1 MSASLKQKLGLY
13 SAIMV
18 VISAMIGSGVFKK
31 VTAMSADLHS
41 SYWVIL
47 AWICAGLVTL
57 MGSLSNAEIAGIVAK
72 PGGQYV
78 YFQTIYGRLFAFLYG
93 WSSFSVIQTATA
105 ASVAYVFAESLNQ
118 FLHLPVLS
126 VVYDQWT
133 LFSIYDFQFQPLHN
147 FGVKALAIGLVLI
160 LSAVN
165 YRGIDY
171 GERIGNIF
179 GAVVVVG
186 ILSIILFAF
195 FFGHEPTA
203 IGQQSSAFEPV
214 KASAFFAA
222 MMAAFWAFEG
232 WNNVGF
238 LGGEITQPKKNI
250 PIALTV
256 GTIVVIVL
264 YVLVN
269 TAFFKLCSIEFFEA
283 LHQKENAIAAVS
295 ALDTAVKGGATMIA
309 ILILIST
316 FNSTNN
322 SLMTAPRI
330 YYAMAQDGL
339 FHASAAQTHKQF
351 LTPHKAIIYQMIW
364 CIVLIL
370 SGSFDML
377 TEMLVFV
384 AFIFYGSGA
393 LGVIVLRHRMP
404 DVERP
409 FKVPLYPVLPIVF
422 TVFSLFLVSYTM
434 IDSPGN
440 TIIGLL
446 LVSLGLPIYWL
457 MNKRPQG

>member
-1 MSASLKQKLGLY
+1 MSITLKEKLGLY

-31 VTAMSADLHS
+31 VSAMSADLHS
-41 SYWVIL
+41 SNWVIL
-47 AWICAGLVTL
+47 AWVCAGLVTL

-118 FLHLPVLS
+118 FVHLPTLS
-126 VVYDQWT
+126 ATYDQFT
-133 LFSIYDFQFQPLHN
+133 LFTVFDFQFQPLHN
-147 FGVKALAIGLVLI
+147 FGVKALACGLVLL
-160 LSAVN
+160 LSFIN

-179 GAVVVVG
+179 GAFVVIG
-186 ILSIILFAF
+186 ILVIIVLAF
-195 FFGHEPTA
+195 VFGNETNVLGQTSSTTEP
-203 IGQQSSAFEPV
+203 IKV
-214 KASAFFAA
+214 SAFFAA

-238 LGGEITQPKKNI
+238 LGGEITQPKKHI

-256 GTIVVIVL
+256 GTAVVMIL

-269 TAFFKLCSIEFFEA
+269 AAYFKLGSISFYET
-283 LHQKENAIAAVS
+283 LNQKENAIAAVA
-295 ALDTAVKGGATMIA
+295 ALDTAIQGGAWMIS
-309 ILILIST
+309 ILILVST

-330 YYAMAQDGL
+330 YYAMANDGL
-339 FHASAAQTHKQF
+339 FHASAAKTHKQF
-351 LTPHKAIIYQMIW
+351 LTPHRAIVYQMIW
-364 CIVLIL
+364 CLVLIV

-393 LGVIVLRHRMP
+393 FGVILLRRRLP
-404 DVERP
+404 EADRP
-409 FKVPLYPVLPIVF
+409 FKVPFYPILPLVF
-422 TVFSLFLVSYTM
+422 AVFSVFLVGYT
-434 IDSPGN
+434 IVNSPGN
-440 TIIGLL
+440 SLIGLV
-446 LVSLGLPIYWL
+446 LVALGLPLYWY
-457 MNKRPQG
+457 MNKRS

>member
-147 FGVKALAIGLVLI
+147 FGVKVLAIGLVLI

-171 GERIGNIF
+171 G
-179 GAVVVVG
+179 
-186 ILSIILFAF
+186 
-195 FFGHEPTA
+195 
-203 IGQQSSAFEPV
+203 
-214 KASAFFAA
+214 
-222 MMAAFWAFEG
+222 
-232 WNNVGF
+232 
-238 LGGEITQPKKNI
+238 
-250 PIALTV
+250 
-256 GTIVVIVL
+256 
-264 YVLVN
+264 
-269 TAFFKLCSIEFFEA
+269 
-283 LHQKENAIAAVS
+283 
-295 ALDTAVKGGATMIA
+295 
-309 ILILIST
+309 
-316 FNSTNN
+316 
-322 SLMTAPRI
+322 
-330 YYAMAQDGL
+330 
-339 FHASAAQTHKQF
+339 
-351 LTPHKAIIYQMIW
+351 
-364 CIVLIL
+364 
-370 SGSFDML
+370 
-377 TEMLVFV
+377 
-384 AFIFYGSGA
+384 
-393 LGVIVLRHRMP
+393 
-404 DVERP
+404 
-409 FKVPLYPVLPIVF
+409 
-422 TVFSLFLVSYTM
+422 
-434 IDSPGN
+434 
-440 TIIGLL
+440 
-446 LVSLGLPIYWL
+446 
-457 MNKRPQG
+457 